1 MVLMCSDEDFEILS
15 LSAEDVLL
23 ISAKDVLL
31 GIKWHTS
38 KNLHT
43 KSNTYS
49 INTKHSAAPHSDSV

>member
-15 LSAEDVLL
+15 LSAKDVLL

-43 KSNTYS
+43 KSNNYS